1 MYINFI
7 TKANDYNTQPHFLT
21 QLFLHKKSIISTLL
35 LSFICFHYIQIYFF
49 RRWSWKVCILFS
61 GGSNTVCEFEVW
73 NVWKGLKSLV
83 LLVKFWFEK
92 FRISICLILGIEFT
106 MSPMSPPPSDKRDPC
121 EWFIYGSSATKW
133 PSLKPRNMAPFY

>member
-21 QLFLHKKSIISTLL
+21 HQLFFCTKKYHFNTSAFIHLFSLHTDL
-35 LSFICFHYIQIYFF
+35 FF
-49 RRWSWKVCILFS
+49 RRCYSWKVCILFS

-83 LLVKFWFEK
+83 LVEKFWFEK
-92 FRISICLILGIEFT
+92 FRISICFSSKFVIFGL
-106 MSPMSPPPSDKRDPC
+106 DPTLKSTKSC
-121 EWFIYGSSATKW
+121 THKAASLTISASGSS
-133 PSLKPRNMAPFY
+133 LERH

>member
-49 RRWSWKVCILFS
+49 RCCSWKVCILFR

-83 LLVKFWFEK
+83 LVDKFWFEK
-92 FRISICLILGIEFT
+92 FRISICFSSKFVIFGL
-106 MSPMSPPPSDKRDPC
+106 DPTLKSTKSC
-121 EWFIYGSSATKW
+121 THKAASLTISASGSS
-133 PSLKPRNMAPFY
+133 LERH